1 MDTLAFFQAI
11 LPPTGSYYL
20 ATISKPKRS
29 GKRFSQTIHYA
40 YSSLEDLAVGVE
52 KHSAN
57 TSVNLFHACGSYLAE
72 SVVVNG
78 NKSYRKQENWAEAKA
93 LWIDLDCGQEKF
105 DSGAGYIDLDSARAG
120 ILEFCTVAN
129 FPTPMIVNSG
139 NGVHCYWPFTSPI
152 PAVKWLALARVFKQV
167 LSHHKVM
174 ADDSCTADFARILRP
189 VGSFNNK
196 SDTAK
201 AVTCE
206 LEAELISPSLI
217 LERLKAL
224 ALDANIKPEVRCNY
238 SPSFNSDLMVPVVQI
253 PTYAEE
259 VAKHCN
265 QIKKVAETQGDV
277 SRPLWFAAIG
287 LTTFCEEGIEAA
299 EKWTEKRG
307 QTGHAD
313 TDYQTRYNSWD
324 ANPPSCAK
332 FEADNPKGCAGCP
345 HKGKINTPL
354 VLGRASKAMQ
364 TIAEVEQALEEV
376 ERPPLFLPDKNGNGR
391 PLSTTANV
399 QAVLNLEGVTTRYNQ
414 MTKDLEVIVPGVNS
428 VPDETSNSNQT
439 AAIDLLAKY
448 GVPYARAQ
456 EQINAIAAS
465 NPYCPV
471 RQMIESKP
479 WDGISRLN
487 SFMAQLDTPHP
498 QEANLYFRK
507 WLIQAV
513 AAVYLAEGLSAAGLL
528 ALTGPQGIG
537 KTRLI
542 RQLASRVPKGFLE
555 GATLDPSNK
564 DSVMTIA
571 SHWIVE
577 LGELDATF
585 RKSDLAQLKA
595 FITKKVDKFRRP
607 YAKKD
612 SEFPRRTVMAGTVN
626 DTEFLYD
633 NTGNRRFWVV
643 QVNAVHVDSSLDM
656 QQLWAEVKTWYDG
669 GETWHF
675 NQQEQL
681 SLNQHNSQFEV
692 VDPIKE
698 KLLSR
703 FNFQDW
709 TKASWITATRIAE
722 IAFIDRPSMGDLQ
735 RISTSVRKLNG
746 GQARC
751 SGGRRLLLVPGDHK

>member
-1 MDTLAFFQAI
+1 MSILEFLITI

-20 ATISKPKRS
+20 VSISKPKKGS
-29 GKRFSQTIHYA
+29 KKPPQIIHFPYVT
-40 YSSLEDLAVGVE
+40 LEDLAVGVE

-72 SVVVNG
+72 SVIVDG

-93 LWIDLDCGQEKF
+93 LWVDLDCGQEKF
-105 DSGAGYIDLDSARAG
+105 DKGDGYIDQDAARTG
-120 ILEFCTVAN
+120 ILEFCTNNN
-129 FPTPMIVNSG
+129 FPAPMIVNSG
-139 NGVHCYWPFTSPI
+139 NGVHCYWPFTSSI
-152 PAVKWLALARVFKQV
+152 PAAKWVALARMFKQV
-167 LSHHKVM
+167 LAHHNVL

-196 SDTAK
+196 SDAPK
-201 AVTCE
+201 PVTCE
-206 LEAELISPSLI
+206 LEAQPSKPSYI

-224 ALDANIKPEVRCNY
+224 TVEADIKPEVSRSH
-238 SPSFNSDLMVPVVQI
+238 SPSINSDLMVPMVKI
-253 PTYAEE
+253 PTWAEE

-265 QIKKVAETQGDV
+265 QIKKVAESQGDV
-277 SRPLWFAAIG
+277 SRPIWFAAVG
-287 LTTFCEEGIEAA
+287 LTTFCVEGIQVA
-299 EKWTEKRG
+299 ERWTEKRG
-307 QTGHAD
+307 ETGHSD

-332 FEADNPKGCAGCP
+332 FEADNPKGCAGCL

-364 TIAEVEQALEEV
+364 TTAETEQSLEAV

-391 PLSTTANV
+391 PLGTTSNV
-399 QAVLNLEGVTTRYNQ
+399 KAVFEYEGVKAQYNQ
-414 MTKDLEVIVPGVNS
+414 MTKEPELITPDVNS
-428 VPDETSNSNQT
+428 VPDESSNSNQT
-439 AAIDLLAKY
+439 AALDLLTRH
-448 GVPYARAQ
+448 GVPYARAP

-465 NPYCPV
+465 NPFCPV
-471 RQMIESKP
+471 RQMIESKQ
-479 WDGISRLN
+479 WDGTPRLAL
-487 SFMAQLDTPHP
+487 FAAQITTPHP
-498 QEANLYFRK
+498 MEARDYLRR

-513 AAVYLAEGLSAAGLL
+513 AAVYRMEGLSAAGMLVL
-528 ALTGPQGIG
+528 AGPQGIG
-537 KTRLI
+537 KTMLI
-542 RQLASRVPKGFLE
+542 RILASVVADSFLE

-595 FITKKVDKFRRP
+595 FITKSLDKFRRP

-626 DTEFLYD
+626 EAEFLYD
-633 NTGNRRFWVV
+633 TTGNRRFWVI
-643 QVNAVHVDSSLDM
+643 QVNAIHIDRSIDI
-656 QQLWAEVKTWYDG
+656 QQLWAEVKTWFDA

-692 VDPIKE
+692 VDPVSE
-698 KLLSR
+698 KILSK
-703 FNFQDW
+703 FDFQNMVK
-709 TKASWITATRIAE
+709 TSWLTATRIAE
-722 IAFIDRPSMGDLQ
+722 LALFDRPTKGDVQ
-735 RISTSVRKLNG
+735 RVSTVVRRLNG
-746 GQARC
+746 NQAKC
-751 SGGRRLLLVPGDHK
+751 SGGHRLLCVPGEHK

>member
-428 VPDETSNSNQT
+428 VPDET
-439 AAIDLLAKY
+439 
-448 GVPYARAQ
+448 
-456 EQINAIAAS
+456 
-465 NPYCPV
+465 
-471 RQMIESKP
+471 
-479 WDGISRLN
+479 
-487 SFMAQLDTPHP
+487 
-498 QEANLYFRK
+498 
-507 WLIQAV
+507 
-513 AAVYLAEGLSAAGLL
+513 
-528 ALTGPQGIG
+528 
-537 KTRLI
+537 
-542 RQLASRVPKGFLE
+542 
-555 GATLDPSNK
+555 
-564 DSVMTIA
+564 
-571 SHWIVE
+571 
-577 LGELDATF
+577 
-585 RKSDLAQLKA
+585 
-595 FITKKVDKFRRP
+595 
-607 YAKKD
+607 
-612 SEFPRRTVMAGTVN
+612 
-626 DTEFLYD
+626 
-633 NTGNRRFWVV
+633 
-643 QVNAVHVDSSLDM
+643 
-656 QQLWAEVKTWYDG
+656 
-669 GETWHF
+669 
-675 NQQEQL
+675 L
-681 SLNQHNSQFEV
+681 SLIH
-692 VDPIKE
+692 I
-698 KLLSR
+698 
-703 FNFQDW
+703 
-709 TKASWITATRIAE
+709 
-722 IAFIDRPSMGDLQ
+722 
-735 RISTSVRKLNG
+735 
-746 GQARC
+746 
-751 SGGRRLLLVPGDHK
+751 